1 MTDVYGVHSY
11 AFCDFGD
18 EFTIMDR
25 DGEEPKESFV
35 ASITKVKLIVITWNL
50 PSSQAVSNPA
60 CPRRDFST

>member
-35 ASITKVKLIVITWNL
+35 ASITKVKLLRV
-50 PSSQAVSNPA
+50 PEKAGP
-60 CPRRDFST
+60 DK